1 MKSMTLYLLS
11 FILLGFGGQPSGP
24 EVAVV
29 EKPNVL
35 FIAVDDLR
43 PELVCYG
50 QSYIH
55 SPHLDQLAQEGV
67 LFRRAYCNIP
77 VCGASRASLL
87 TGTRPTRNR
96 FLGYNT
102 WAEKDYPEAI
112 TLPQHFRNNGYHTI
126 SNGKIF
132 HHQTDSEDSWDEIWR
147 PSGLGSWRD
156 YLLAENLALDTEEGQ
171 RGPAYEKAE
180 VADSAYFDG
189 KIANK
194 TIEDL
199 KKLKAQG
206 KPFFLATGFLKPH
219 LPFNAPIRYWDMYDR
234 DSITLPDNYY
244 APKNAPKAAIHDWG
258 ELRNYYNIPKEGPLS
273 DSMALTLIHGYY
285 ACVSYTDAQIGKV
298 LDALEELGLKDNTIV
313 VLWGDHGWNLGE
325 HTLWCK
331 HANFNTSL
339 QAPLLMAGPN
349 ISPGKKV
356 DALVEFV
363 DIYPTLNELAG
374 LPLPSDQL
382 EGTSMLPLIKDAS
395 TDTAWKEQVVSKYH
409 DGVSIKTDRY
419 LYTEWSNPDSV
430 YARML
435 YDHRKD
441 PEENVNIAE
450 KSENQPLVN
459 QLQNQLHRHR
469 GEDFNQ

>member
-1 MKSMTLYLLS
+1 MKSIALYFLS

-43 PELVCYG
+43 PELGCYG

-87 TGTRPTRNR
+87 TGARPTRNR
-96 FLGYNT
+96 FLGYDT

-112 TLPQHFRNNGYHTI
+112 TLPQHFQNNGYHTI

-132 HHQTDSEDSWDEIWR
+132 HHQTDSEDSWNEIWR

-189 KIANK
+189 KIADK

-219 LPFNAPIRYWDMYDR
+219 LPFNAPARYWDMYDR

-258 ELRNYYNIPKEGPLS
+258 ELRNYHDIPKEGPLS

-285 ACVSYTDAQIGKV
+285 ACVSYTDA
-298 LDALEELGLKDNTIV
+298 
-313 VLWGDHGWNLGE
+313 
-325 HTLWCK
+325 
-331 HANFNTSL
+331 
-339 QAPLLMAGPN
+339 
-349 ISPGKKV
+349 
-356 DALVEFV
+356 
-363 DIYPTLNELAG
+363 
-374 LPLPSDQL
+374 
-382 EGTSMLPLIKDAS
+382 
-395 TDTAWKEQVVSKYH
+395 
-409 DGVSIKTDRY
+409 
-419 LYTEWSNPDSV
+419 
-430 YARML
+430 
-435 YDHRKD
+435 
-441 PEENVNIAE
+441 
-450 KSENQPLVN
+450 
-459 QLQNQLHRHR
+459 
-469 GEDFNQ
+469 